1 MAASTRLCPVAAAA
15 ATFLLSSFAAA
26 ADPNPASS
34 DEEVETV
41 ATVHTELMGSEP
53 SRLQSRSTLSGVFQ
67 VPDAP
72 AQANLRDGYT
82 FLTLSLGLRIFIMTI
97 LALHISLML
106 RLTCSIIKHR
116 KVPSMQL
123 SQPSIL
129 AFFTMSGVVAIGGCY
144 LLIPWSDWSCTFR
157 QPVILTALSL
167 SGSILAGRVWRIS
180 TIMSPVLSFG
190 GGGLLASSQ
199 ASESETFDENGA
211 DDLCQRRRKR
221 RQWIHTRIVQ
231 MKCTTMD
238 VLSNISNWR
247 KLLRCL
253 RLTRN
258 KGHRRRNSTLSIRR
272 QVPLDRLLFLVFVLL
287 IPQLTLQ
294 IMNIAVPVMRESRAT
309 HYDDEVM
316 VAFHTCDRS
325 SGPTSFIIGVLLA
338 LFPYFLTYLLSFDSS
353 CSLPDVFDELNA
365 FVRACHIFFVVTFS
379 TVPAAYLSRTPD
391 AHLYIITF
399 LVVFGTVTPPVRFI
413 VLPKLIPIWRGEK
426 TVVVTHLLRRLGN
439 DRRHRRQR
447 TSVVTEGG
455 DADGSQSAT
464 HTSDSAVDRHKR
476 RSLVEAN
483 EKSANLALTIAKM
496 YEDIGQSKKTV
507 KIYDDALNLW
517 KTEHNRR
524 NKPLIGDYTED
535 EINAMESKELT
546 LICRLLIAKGRVLGS
561 LESGNS
567 RATAKAAEAWLDSL
581 DIFAYAPA
589 ASNIKDRSII
599 FPCFSGIFL
608 FLKGGKI
615 QKPASFEPDLVR
627 RFVVETKKH
636 YELSDDPVHYARA
649 LAMQSEI
656 LAKESRFDDALEAFA
671 TMKTIYDV
679 DTSDLVSKHYGTDR
693 CAQAYAFSAL
703 WYIEVGKEELGMRT
717 CEYVIDAILDKMDPS
732 NVLNFNV
739 MLLPIIKILKS
750 KGEAKCARELYQ
762 TYVIANYEKH
772 FKDGQKT
779 PAKPL
784 MKPMMLLLKIC
795 EERGPYKGMDADIEY
810 MAEDDHGTVPPMLDN
825 IYSSLCWSMSS
836 LSAEICLLL
845 AERLAERNADITNQV
860 DLALTKML
868 IRKGASLTRKADA
881 KLKDE
886 EGDIKFRLA
895 YETHE
900 PVMRRLEALVSE
912 YGVDV
917 GADPA
922 RDKKTSLPKH
932 RGLPDKRSRKS
943 SLDMLATQLQGHHSS
958 LPRHQRASMDTLH
971 GFAKLP
977 KPEKKRFSSNGHIV
991 VTFGDDE
998 PFRQSSG
1005 DVTFGFDNSPPPIV
1019 TGGQLPVIS
1028 AVSGTSISEK
1038 QQDDEV
1044 VDIPTTLGPLKK
1056 DVGNKKRPDRRAS
1069 GLSRGSKG
1077 SLRSLA
1083 SSIRSALSGK
1093 RRSSSNMFADDDCL
1107 SDDVDDD
1114 IEAGSRQS
1122 GA

>member
-1 MAASTRLCPVAAAA
+1 MTASTRLCPDAAAV
-15 ATFLLSSFAAA
+15 ATFLLSSFASA
-26 ADPNPASS
+26 ADPNPA
-34 DEEVETV
+34 EEVGTI
-41 ATVHTELMGSEP
+41 ATVHSDLMETVQIRP
-53 SRLQSRSTLSGVFQ
+53 QSRSTLAGVFEA
-67 VPDAP
+67 PDAEH
-72 AQANLRDGYT
+72 AILRDGYT

-157 QPVILTALSL
+157 QPVILISLSL
-167 SGSILAGRVWRIS
+167 MGSILAGRVWRIS

-190 GGGLLASSQ
+190 GGGLLANSQ
-199 ASESETFDENGA
+199 ASEPETFDENDA
-211 DDLCQRRRKR
+211 DDLYQRRRKR
-221 RQWIHTRIVQ
+221 RQRIHTRIVQ

-258 KGHRRRNSTLSIRR
+258 EGRRRRNSTLSIRR
-272 QVPLDRLLFLVFVLL
+272 QVPVDRLLFLVFVLL

-294 IMNIAVPVMRESRAT
+294 IMNIAVPAMRETRAT

-316 VAFHTCDRS
+316 VAYHTCDRS
-325 SGPTSFIIGVLLA
+325 SGPTSFTIGVLLA

-353 CSLPDVFDELNA
+353 SSLPDVFDELNA
-365 FVRACHIFFVVTFS
+365 FVRACHIFLVVTFS

-399 LVVFGTVTPPVRFI
+399 LVVFGIVTPPVRFI
-413 VLPKLIPIWRGEK
+413 VIPKLIPIWRGEK
-426 TVVVTHLLRRLGN
+426 TAVVTHLLRRLGSRGN
-439 DRRHRRQR
+439 DHRRRR

-455 DADGSQSAT
+455 DADGSLSAT

-507 KIYDDALNLW
+507 KIYEDALNLW

-535 EINAMESKELT
+535 EINAMERKEVT

-561 LESGNS
+561 LESGDS

-656 LAKESRFDDALEAFA
+656 LAKENRFDDALEAFA
-671 TMKTIYDV
+671 SMKTIYDV
-679 DTSDLVSKHYGTDR
+679 HKHSDMVSKHYGTDR

-717 CEYVIDAILDKMDPS
+717 CEYVLEEILDKMDPS

-750 KGEAKCARELYQ
+750 KGGAKRARELYQ

-795 EERGPYKGMDADIEY
+795 EECGPYKGMDADIEY
-810 MAEDDHGTVPPMLDN
+810 MAEDDNGTVPPMLDN
-825 IYSSLCWSMSS
+825 IYTSLCWSMSS

-868 IRKGASLTRKADA
+868 IRKGASLARKADA

-886 EGDIKFRLA
+886 EGGIKLMLA

-922 RDKKTSLPKH
+922 RDTKTSLPKH

-943 SLDMLATQLQGHHSS
+943 SLDMLATQLQGPHSS
-958 LPRHQRASMDTLH
+958 LPRHQRASMDTLYA
-971 GFAKLP
+971 FAKLP
-977 KPEKKRFSSNGHIV
+977 KPEKKRYSSNGHIV
-991 VTFGDDE
+991 SFGDDE

-1005 DVTFGFDNSPPPIV
+1005 DVPPPIV

-1028 AVSGTSISEK
+1028 AVSGTSICEK

-1056 DVGNKKRPDRRAS
+1056 EEGNGKRPDRRAS
-1069 GLSRGSKG
+1069 GLSRGSIG

-1093 RRSSSNMFADDDCL
+1093 RRSSSNMFADDDSL

-1114 IEAGSRQS
+1114 IEAGSRES

>member
-1 MAASTRLCPVAAAA
+1 MAASTRLCPGPAAI
-15 ATFLLSSFAAA
+15 ATFLLLSFALA
-26 ADPNPASS
+26 ADPNSA
-34 DEEVETV
+34 EEVGTIAMVHSDLMETV
-41 ATVHTELMGSEP
+41 H
-53 SRLQSRSTLSGVFQ
+53 SRPQSRSTLSGVFE
-67 VPDAP
+67 VPDTEH
-72 AQANLRDGYT
+72 ANLRDGYT
-82 FLTLSLGLRIFIMTI
+82 LLTLSLGLRIFIMTI
-97 LALHISLML
+97 LALQISLML

-129 AFFTMSGVVAIGGCY
+129 AVFTMSGVVAIGGCY

-211 DDLCQRRRKR
+211 DDLYQRRRKR
-221 RQWIHTRIVQ
+221 RQRIHTRIVQ

-258 KGHRRRNSTLSIRR
+258 RGRRRRNSTLSIRR
-272 QVPLDRLLFLVFVLL
+272 QVPVDRLLFLVFVLL

-294 IMNIAVPVMRESRAT
+294 IMNIAVPVMRETRAT

-316 VAFHTCDRS
+316 VAYHTCDRS
-325 SGPTSFIIGVLLA
+325 SGPTSFIIGVLFA

-353 CSLPDVFDELNA
+353 SSLPDVFDELNA
-365 FVRACHIFFVVTFS
+365 FVRACHIFLVVTFS

-399 LVVFGTVTPPVRFI
+399 LVVFGAVTPPVRFI
-413 VLPKLIPIWRGEK
+413 VVPKLIPIWRGEK
-426 TVVVTHLLRRLGN
+426 AAVVTHLLRRLGSRGN
-439 DRRHRRQR
+439 DRSHRRRR

-464 HTSDSAVDRHKR
+464 HTSDSAVDRQKR

-496 YEDIGQSKKTV
+496 YEDIGSSKKTV

-535 EINAMESKELT
+535 EINVMERKEVT

-561 LESGNS
+561 LESGDS
-567 RATAKAAEAWLDSL
+567 RATAKAADAWLDSL

-627 RFVVETKKH
+627 RFVVESKKH

-679 DTSDLVSKHYGTDR
+679 DKHSDLVSKHYGTDR

-717 CEYVIDAILDKMDPS
+717 CEYVLEKILDKMDPS

-750 KGEAKCARELYQ
+750 KGGAKRARELYQ
-762 TYVIANYEKH
+762 TYVIVNYEKH

-810 MAEDDHGTVPPMLDN
+810 MAEGDNGTVPPLLDN
-825 IYSSLCWSMSS
+825 IYSSLCWSISS
-836 LSAEICLLL
+836 LIAEICLLL
-845 AERLAERNADITNQV
+845 AERLAERNADITNHQV

-868 IRKGASLTRKADA
+868 IRKGASFARKADA

-886 EGDIKFRLA
+886 EGGIKFKLA

-900 PVMRRLEALVSE
+900 PVMRRLEALVCE

-922 RDKKTSLPKH
+922 RDKKTSLLH

-943 SLDMLATQLQGHHSS
+943 SLDMLATQLQGPHSS
-958 LPRHQRASMDTLH
+958 RPKDQRAAMDTLH
-971 GFAKLP
+971 GFANLS
-977 KPEKKRFSSNGHIV
+977 KPEKTRYSLNGHIV
-991 VTFGDDE
+991 SFGDDE
-998 PFRQSSG
+998 PVRQSGG
-1005 DVTFGFDNSPPPIV
+1005 DVPFGFGNSPPPIV

-1038 QQDDEV
+1038 QQYDEV

-1056 DVGNKKRPDRRAS
+1056 DDGNGKRPNRRAS
-1069 GLSRGSKG
+1069 GLSKG
-1077 SLRSLA
+1077 SIGSLTSLA

-1093 RRSSSNMFADDDCL
+1093 RRNRSNLFADDDSL

-1114 IEAGSRQS
+1114 IEAGSRES

>member
-1 MAASTRLCPVAAAA
+1 MVASTRLCPVAAAV
-15 ATFLLSSFAAA
+15 ATFLLSSFASA
-26 ADPNPASS
+26 ADPNPA
-34 DEEVETV
+34 EEVGTI
-41 ATVHTELMGSEP
+41 ATVHSDLMETVQIRP
-53 SRLQSRSTLSGVFQ
+53 QSRSTLSGVFEA
-67 VPDAP
+67 PDAEH
-72 AQANLRDGYT
+72 AILRDGYT

-190 GGGLLASSQ
+190 GGGLLANSQ
-199 ASESETFDENGA
+199 ASESETFDENDA
-211 DDLCQRRRKR
+211 DDLYQRRRKR
-221 RQWIHTRIVQ
+221 RQRIHNRIVQ

-258 KGHRRRNSTLSIRR
+258 EGRRRRNSTLSIRR
-272 QVPLDRLLFLVFVLL
+272 QVPVDRLLFLVFVLL

-294 IMNIAVPVMRESRAT
+294 IMNIAVPVMRETRAT

-316 VAFHTCDRS
+316 VAYHTCDRS

-353 CSLPDVFDELNA
+353 SSLPDVFDELNA
-365 FVRACHIFFVVTFS
+365 FVRACHIFLVVTFS

-399 LVVFGTVTPPVRFI
+399 LVVFGIVTPPVRFI
-413 VLPKLIPIWRGEK
+413 VIPKLIPIWRGEK
-426 TVVVTHLLRRLGN
+426 TVVVTHLLRRLGSRGN
-439 DRRHRRQR
+439 DRSHRRRR

-464 HTSDSAVDRHKR
+464 HTSDSAVDRQKR

-507 KIYDDALNLW
+507 TIYEDALNLW

-535 EINAMESKELT
+535 EINAMERKEVT

-561 LESGNS
+561 LESGDS

-679 DTSDLVSKHYGTDR
+679 DTHSDVVSKHYGTDR

-717 CEYVIDAILDKMDPS
+717 CEYVLEEILDKMDPS

-750 KGEAKCARELYQ
+750 KGGAKRARELYQ

-810 MAEDDHGTVPPMLDN
+810 MVEDDNGTVPPMLDN
-825 IYSSLCWSMSS
+825 IYTSLCWSMSS

-845 AERLAERNADITNQV
+845 ADRLAERNADITNQV

-868 IRKGASLTRKADA
+868 IRKGASLARKADA

-886 EGDIKFRLA
+886 GGDIKLRLA

-912 YGVDV
+912 YCVDV

-922 RDKKTSLPKH
+922 RDTKTPLPKH
-932 RGLPDKRSRKS
+932 RGLPDKRSTCRKS
-943 SLDMLATQLQGHHSS
+943 SLDMLATQLQGPHSS
-958 LPRHQRASMDTLH
+958 LPRHQRASMDTLY

-977 KPEKKRFSSNGHIV
+977 KPEKKRYSSNGHIV
-991 VTFGDDE
+991 SFGDDE

-1005 DVTFGFDNSPPPIV
+1005 DVPPPIV

-1056 DVGNKKRPDRRAS
+1056 EEGNGKRPDRRAS
-1069 GLSRGSKG
+1069 GLSRGSIG

-1093 RRSSSNMFADDDCL
+1093 RRSSSNMFADDDSL

-1114 IEAGSRQS
+1114 IEAGSRES